1 MRKVHIDISNRYIR
15 RFGGSHEQYWT
26 EHDRKHVISNFRLY
40 NKHGIVIAEVDTNP
54 KPLPKS
60 TLIGHLIAMAIGA
73 L

>member
-1 MRKVHIDISNRYIR
+1 MRTINLATSTRYIQ

-26 EHDRKHVISNFRLY
+26 EHDRKHVIGRIRLQ
-40 NKHGIVIAEVDTNP
+40 NKHGIVIAEINTNF